1 MIRYITLYY
10 VTLLTYFT
18 CIVNKSF
25 WLNLSRKKCNVSLI
39 VIIDIIIAE
48 WSKLISILNQFNQN
62 KHSYINIVMY
72 RLYINICNLQV
83 VRVIVKVVVRQ
94 ASVMQTN
101 VWTDMPWTVVMFAKL
116 NNVICDV
123 SSDITLHQLILSSLT
138 WSDLTSPHLVSLN
151 FTSPHITLHNLT
163 QRAT

>member
-48 WSKLISILNQFNQN
+48 
-62 KHSYINIVMY
+62 
-72 RLYINICNLQV
+72 
-83 VRVIVKVVVRQ
+83 
-94 ASVMQTN
+94 
-101 VWTDMPWTVVMFAKL
+101 
-116 NNVICDV
+116 
-123 SSDITLHQLILSSLT
+123 
-138 WSDLTSPHLVSLN
+138 
-151 FTSPHITLHNLT
+151 
-163 QRAT
+163 